1 MTGYVGNF
9 FDGADQAVALVATAT
24 VWIAL
29 SAIGA
34 LVAGRARLAE
44 LDAVTGWAVV
54 CAFVTLV
61 GVFTRVSFAAFA
73 GIGAATAFVAA
84 VLVLRRDRGLGIFDV
99 LRLGLLLAP
108 LFLIASAMVASQWDE
123 FSHWLP
129 SQRYLFE
136 AERFPG
142 RDDPETGATFPAYPY
157 AWPMLGYLASR
168 LAGRFVENAGGV
180 FNVMLL
186 ITFGVLVARLVRD
199 ALGHQALSWTALAVG
214 GLAVTLFNPTF
225 VPKVVLTA
233 YADAASAAMVG
244 IAGVLA
250 WRMLDAE
257 SAGERTEAMRLSWQ
271 AGLVLLILV
280 SLKQA
285 TLVLSALIVGAVVLV
300 VLRDPAV
307 RLAALGRLLPGLV
320 LPPVAVYLVWR
331 YHVATELS
339 GREFAIMP
347 FAEWLIALIPEIVAR
362 MIVVLSKKG
371 AYFALMLA
379 AVGFGIRGLWRF
391 RGSFDRLAIIVGAVF
406 IGYNGFLL
414 FSYVAAFGE
423 FDARRV
429 ASLWRYNMHLGLL
442 GVAFGAVGAA
452 LLWRRFLADRLRWE
466 RVAWLPVVVLV
477 ALPFGFANKLRFD
490 REPPKPH
497 FRTVGLRVADLAPP
511 DAGVVVLDPGGSGES
526 GVITK
531 YHLGRQRQLLGYLSA
546 FHKIDESVIRS
557 FIARPNVSHVVVHSV
572 TPAVVAGLGLS
583 LVNGTSYLVAR
594 DGGGWRVV
602 AAWPYP
608 PSR

>member
-1 MTGYVGNF
+1 MIGYVGNF
-9 FDGADQAVALVATAT
+9 FGGADQAVALFATAI
-24 VWIAL
+24 VWAAL

-34 LVAGRARLAE
+34 LVAGRARMAE
-44 LDAVTGWAVV
+44 LDPVIGWAVV
-54 CAFVTLV
+54 CAFFTFT
-61 GVFTRVSFAAFA
+61 GVFTRVPFVALA
-73 GIGAATAFVAA
+73 GISAAAAFVAA
-84 VLVLRRDRGLGIFDV
+84 VYVLKRDRRLGNLDL
-99 LRLGLLLAP
+99 LRLVVLFAP

-142 RDDPETGATFPAYPY
+142 RDDPETGGTFPAYPY
-157 AWPMLGYLASR
+157 AWPLLGYLASR
-168 LAGRFVENAGGV
+168 LAGRFVENAGGI

-186 ITFGVLVARLVRD
+186 VTFGALMARLVRD

-225 VPKVVLTA
+225 VPKVALTA
-233 YADAASAAMVG
+233 YADVASAAMVG
-244 IAGVLA
+244 IGGVLA

-257 SAGERTEAMRLSWQ
+257 SAGERAAAIRLSWQ
-271 AGLVLLILV
+271 AGLVLLVLV

-285 TLVLSALIVGAVVLV
+285 TLILFALIVGAVVLV
-300 VLRDPAV
+300 ALRDPTV

-320 LPPVAVYLVWR
+320 LPPAAIYLVWR
-331 YHVATELS
+331 YHVSTELS

-347 FAEWLIALIPEIVAR
+347 FAEWLIALIPEIVWR

-371 AYFALMLA
+371 VYFALMLA
-379 AVGFGIRGLWRF
+379 AVGFGVRGLWRF

-406 IGYNGFLL
+406 LGYNAFLL

-452 LLWRRFLADRLRWE
+452 FLWRRFLADRWHWE

-477 ALPFGFANKLRFD
+477 ALPFGFAPKLRFD

-497 FRTVGLRVADLAPP
+497 FRAVALRVAELVPP
-511 DAGVVVLDPGGSGES
+511 TAGVVVLDPGGSGES

-531 YHLGRQRQLLGYLSA
+531 YHLGRQRRLLGYLSA
-546 FHKIDESVIRS
+546 FHKIDASVIRS
-557 FIARPNVSHVVVHSV
+557 FVARPDISHVVVHSV
-572 TPAVVAGLGLS
+572 APAVVAGLGLP

-594 DGGGWRVV
+594 DGDGWRVV
-602 AAWPYP
+602 ATWPYP
-608 PSR
+608 RSG

>member
-9 FDGADQAVALVATAT
+9 SGGGDQVVSLFAT
-24 VWIAL
+24 VVVWFAL

-34 LVAGRARLAE
+34 LVAGRARMAE
-44 LDAVTGWAVV
+44 LDSVIGWAVV
-54 CAFVTLV
+54 GAFFTLV
-61 GVFTRVSFAAFA
+61 GVFTRVSFAVLA
-73 GIGAATAFVAA
+73 GIGAAAALVAV
-84 VLVLRRDRGLGIFDV
+84 VLVLRRDRGLGNLDV
-99 LRLGLLLAP
+99 WRLVLLFTP

-142 RDDPETGATFPAYPY
+142 RDNPETGATFPAYPY
-157 AWPMLGYLASR
+157 AWPLLGYLASR
-168 LAGRFVENAGGV
+168 LVGRFVENAGGI

-186 ITFGVLVARLVRD
+186 VTFATLVARLIRD
-199 ALGHQALSWTALAVG
+199 TLGQRTLSWTTLALG

-233 YADAASAAMVG
+233 YADVPSAAMVG

-257 SAGERTEAMRLSWQ
+257 SAGERAEATRLSWQ
-271 AGLVLLILV
+271 AGLVLLVLV

-285 TLVLSALIVGAVVLV
+285 TLVLFVLIVGAAVLV

-307 RLAALGRLLPGLV
+307 RVAALGRLLPGMV
-320 LPPVAVYLVWR
+320 LPPLVVYFVWR
-331 YHVATELS
+331 YHVAIELS

-347 FAEWLIALIPEIVAR
+347 FAQWLIGLIPEIVGR

-371 AYFALMLA
+371 VYFALMLA
-379 AVGFGIRGLWRF
+379 AVGFGVRGLWRF

-406 IGYNGFLL
+406 LGYNAFLL

-423 FDARRV
+423 FDARRA

-442 GVAFGAVGAA
+442 GVAFGAVGAT
-452 LLWRRFLADRLRWE
+452 LLWRRFLADRVRWE
-466 RVAWLPVVVLV
+466 RAAWLPMIVLV
-477 ALPFGFANKLRFD
+477 ALPFGFASKLRFD

-497 FRTVGLRVADLAPP
+497 FRTVAIRVAVLVPP
-511 DAGVVVLDPGGSGES
+511 TAGVVVLDPGGSGES

-531 YHLGRQRQLLGYLSA
+531 YHLGRQRQFFGYLSA

-557 FIARPNVSHVVVHSV
+557 FVSRPNVSHVVVHSV
-572 TPAVVAGLGLS
+572 TPAVVAGLGLP
-583 LVNGTSYLVAR
+583 LANGASYLIAR
-594 DGGGWRVV
+594 EGGGWRIT
-602 AAWPYP
+602 ATWPYP
-608 PSR
+608 PPR

>member
-9 FDGADQAVALVATAT
+9 LSGGDQAVALIATAI
-24 VWIAL
+24 VWFAL
-29 SAIGA
+29 SAVGA
-34 LVAGRARLAE
+34 LIAGRARMVE
-44 LDAVTGWAVV
+44 LDPVIGWAVV
-54 CAFVTLV
+54 CAFFTLV
-61 GVFTRVSFAAFA
+61 GVFTRASFAVLA
-73 GIGAATAFVAA
+73 GIGAATALVTA
-84 VLVLRRDRGLGIFDV
+84 VLVVRRDRGLGTLDV
-99 LRLGLLLAP
+99 WRLVLLFAP

-129 SQRYLFE
+129 SQRYLLE

-142 RDDPETGATFPAYPY
+142 RDNPETGGTFPAYPY
-157 AWPMLGYLASR
+157 AWPLLGYLASR
-168 LAGRFVENAGGV
+168 LVGRLIENVGGV

-186 ITFGVLVARLVRD
+186 VTFGVLVARVVRD
-199 ALGHQALSWTALAVG
+199 TLGQRTLSWTVLAVG

-233 YADAASAAMVG
+233 YADVASAAMVG

-257 SAGERTEAMRLSWQ
+257 AAGEPAAGVHLSWQ
-271 AGLVLLILV
+271 AGLALLVLV

-285 TLVLSALIVGAVVLV
+285 TLVLFALIVGAVVLV

-307 RLAALGRLLPGLV
+307 RLIALGRLLPGLV
-320 LPPVAVYLVWR
+320 LPPVATYLVWR

-339 GREFAIMP
+339 GREFSIMP
-347 FAEWLIALIPEIVAR
+347 FAQWLIALIPEIVGR

-371 AYFALMLA
+371 VYFALMLA
-379 AVGFGIRGLWRF
+379 AVGFGVRGLWRF

-406 IGYNGFLL
+406 LGYNAFLL

-452 LLWRRFLADRLRWE
+452 LLWRRFLADRVRWE
-466 RVAWLPVVVLV
+466 RVAWLPVIVLL

-497 FRTVGLRVADLAPP
+497 FRAVGVHVADLVPP
-511 DAGVVVLDPGGSGES
+511 TAGVVVLDPGGSGES

-546 FHKIDESVIRS
+546 FHKIDESVIRA
-557 FIARPNVSHVVVHSV
+557 FVTRPNVSHVVVHSV

-583 LVNGTSYLVAR
+583 LANGTSYLVAR
-594 DGGGWRVV
+594 EGSGWRIV
-602 AAWPYP
+602 ATWPYP
-608 PSR
+608 TSR